1 MIRGDK
7 LIPGIQWRK
16 GEKAFQERWLAC
28 HVLSVLL
35 RSGEGELPDVKMIV
49 LHPVATARALRNG
62 REQKR
67 WGARV
72 ALTIPALDK
81 ALCSEQ
87 VRNLLTVI

>member
-7 LIPGIQWRK
+7 LIPGSQWRK
-16 GEKAFQERWLAC
+16 REKAFQERWLARR
-28 HVLSVLL
+28 VLSVLL
-35 RSGEGELPDVKMIV
+35 RSGEGEPPDVEMVV
-49 LHPVATARALRNG
+49 LHPVATARALWDG
-62 REQKR
+62 RQQKKR
-67 WGARV
+67 EARV